1 MNMTALLSAIN
12 YKPLSYYLTSDFMLP
27 IILKALAVGLLVCLC
42 CSLLGTS
49 LVLKRFSMIGDGLS
63 HTGFGA
69 LAVASVMGATGA
81 AYHITL
87 PIVTITAFFLLRTGE
102 NSKIRGDTAI
112 AVLST
117 GAVAFG
123 SLLYNFSDQR
133 FADLCN
139 SLFGSAGIFTISN
152 ADLVFSILV
161 SVAVL
166 VLFVVFYNRIFAITF
181 DETYAGASGINASL
195 YKSLIA
201 VLTAV
206 TVVVG
211 MKMMGSIMI
220 SGLIIFPALAAMRVC
235 KSFKGVVIGSALT
248 GIACFLMGFFTAICI
263 GFQTGPTVIVFNVLV
278 FLIFTAVGF
287 IRNTVKRRKNEKL
300 PFTKQEIS
308 GFILIGICVAAVT
321 ALIAWIAVS
330 V

>member
-1 MNMTALLSAIN
+1 MIANLISSID

-42 CSLLGTS
+42 CSLLGVT

-69 LAVASVMGATGA
+69 LAIATVLGATGS
-81 AYHITL
+81 AYHITM
-87 PIVTITAFFLLRTGE
+87 PIVVIAAFLLLRTGE
-102 NSKIRGDTAI
+102 NSKIHGDTAI

-123 SLLYNFSDQR
+123 SLLYNFSNQR
-133 FADLCN
+133 YQEICT

-152 ADLVFSILV
+152 TDLLFSILV

-166 VLFVVFYNRIFAITF
+166 ILFVLFYNRIFAITF
-181 DETYAGASGINASL
+181 DETFAGSAGINSSV
-195 YKSLIA
+195 YRSLIA

-220 SGLIIFPALAAMRVC
+220 SGLIIFPALSAMRIC
-235 KSFKGVVIGSALT
+235 KSFKGVVVCSVAT
-248 GIACFLMGFFTAICI
+248 GVFCFLAGFSPLFASAFRQVRRLSCSTFLHFCCSRQSASCATSSPSTRAENCR
-263 GFQTGPTVIVFNVLV
+263 FQS
-278 FLIFTAVGF
+278 
-287 IRNTVKRRKNEKL
+287 RRLRDWSRL
-300 PFTKQEIS
+300 PLFSRPLLRWQS
-308 GFILIGICVAAVT
+308 QLRYR
-321 ALIAWIAVS
+321 
-330 V
+330 

>member
-1 MNMTALLSAIN
+1 MIETILTTID
-12 YKPLSYYLTSDFMLP
+12 YRPLSYYLTSDFMLP
-27 IILKALAVGLLVCLC
+27 IILKALTVGLLVCLC
-42 CSLLGTS
+42 CSLLGVS

-69 LAVASVMGATGA
+69 LAIATIMGATGA

-87 PIVTITAFFLLRTGE
+87 PIVIVTAFFILRTGE
-102 NSKIRGDTAI
+102 NSKIRGDAAI

-123 SLLYNFSDQR
+123 SLLFNFSDQR
-133 FADLCN
+133 YADLCN
-139 SLFGSAGIFTISN
+139 SLFGTAGIFTIGN
-152 ADLVFSILV
+152 TDLAFSILS

-166 VLFVVFYNRIFAITF
+166 VLFIVFYNRIFSITF

-206 TVVVG
+206 IVVVG

-235 KSFKGVVIGSALT
+235 KSFKGVVICSACT
-248 GIACFLMGFFTAICI
+248 GVACFLAGFFTAICI
-263 GFQTGPTVIVFNVLV
+263 GFQTGPTVIVFNVIV
-278 FLIFTAVGF
+278 FLIFTAYSF
-287 IRNTVKRRKNEKL
+287 IKNMTDRHKNKKI
-300 PFTKQEIS
+300 PFTSQEIT
-308 GFILIGICVAAVT
+308 GIAVIAVVIIG
-321 ALIAWIAVS
+321 LIAFIAALAAHI
-330 V
+330 